1 VSAFRLRRWIVPA
14 LAAVGAAG
22 QLAACRAG
30 AVLGPRATP
39 TAAVTAIPTA
49 SATPLASPTPT
60 AHPLQIRWL
69 RERQYAAAP
78 LLTETVL
85 PSGAGYDRSVVSY
98 LSDGLRIRALLT
110 VPQGAPP
117 ATGWPV
123 VVFNHGYIPPA
134 QYRTTERY
142 VAYVDAFARAG
153 YIVLKSD
160 YRGHGS
166 SEGQAGGG
174 YGSPNYTVDVLHG
187 LAAVRAHPL
196 ADPARVGMWGHSM
209 GGWITLRSMVVTDTV
224 KAGVIWA
231 GVVGSYDDLF
241 QRWRRPGA
249 PTAGAPTAG
258 APPAGAPT
266 AAATRRSSWRT
277 DLVARFGSPE
287 DNPEFWSSI
296 SANAFLS
303 DIAGP
308 LQLHHGDADKDVPLL
323 FSEILAQGMA
333 DAGREAE
340 LFVYPGDDHNLSA
353 NLRTALSRSV
363 AFFDQHVKAAPAAPT
378 P

>member
-1 VSAFRLRRWIVPA
+1 MLPA
-14 LAAVGAAG
+14 LAAFGAVGL
-22 QLAACRAG
+22 LAACGGG
-30 AVLGPRATP
+30 AILGPRPTP
-39 TAAVTAIPTA
+39 TAAATA
-49 SATPLASPTPT
+49 SPAATATPTASPTPT

-69 RERQYAAAP
+69 RERQYPADA
-78 LLTETVL
+78 LLTEAVL
-85 PSGAGYDRSVVSY
+85 PPAAGYDRSVVSY

-110 VPQGAPP
+110 VPQGSPP
-117 ATGWPV
+117 ATGWPI
-123 VVFNHGYIPPA
+123 VVFNHGYIPPS

-153 YIVLKSD
+153 YIVFKSD

-249 PTAGAPTAG
+249 P
-258 APPAGAPT
+258 PAT
-266 AAATRRSSWRT
+266 ATRRSGWRT
-277 DLVARFGSPE
+277 DLVDRFGSPE
-287 DNPEFWSSI
+287 ENPAFWQSI
-296 SANAFLS
+296 SANAFLA

-308 LQLHHGDADKDVPLL
+308 LQLHHGDADKDVPVL

-340 LFVYPGDDHNLSA
+340 LFVYPGDDHNLSS
-353 NLRTALSRSV
+353 NLRTALGRSV